1 MNKATTSV
9 SEHGQIYTDY
19 ASTYEGLVSRSDY
32 QHNILRAINYIKP
45 LRGVDVVELGAG
57 TGRLTCKLAPV
68 VNSIRAFDASQHML
82 DIAANKLE
90 SFKMNNW
97 RVGVADNRDLP
108 VNSRSADI
116 AISGWSV
123 CYTVLW
129 HERTW
134 EQELSKALAEMK
146 RVLRPGGA
154 IILLESLGTGYNE
167 PRPPKSLREYY
178 KFLEK
183 EGFSSNWIRTD
194 YCFESLQEAQAL
206 TRFFFGAD
214 KVDKIINNQLVILPE
229 YTSVWWLSV

>member
-9 SEHGQIYTDY
+9 AEHGQIYSDY
-19 ASTYEGLVSRSDY
+19 ASMYEGLVSRSDY
-32 QHNILRAINYIKP
+32 QHNILRAINHIKP

-68 VNSIRAFDASQHML
+68 VNSIQAFDASQHML

-90 SFKMNNW
+90 KFKIQNW

-108 VNSRSADI
+108 VNSRAADI

-129 HERTW
+129 YEKTW
-134 EQELSKALAEMK
+134 QKELSIALAEMK

-154 IILLESLGTGYNE
+154 VILLESLGTGYNE
-167 PRPPKSLREYY
+167 PRPPKSLGEYY

-194 YCFESLQEAQAL
+194 YRFESLQEAQAL

-214 KVDKIINNQLVILPE
+214 KVDKIINKQVAILPE

>member
-9 SEHGQIYTDY
+9 SEHQQIYTDY
-19 ASTYEGLVSRSDY
+19 ARKYEGLVSRSDY
-32 QHNILRAINYIKP
+32 QHNILRAINQIKP

-68 VNSIRAFDASQHML
+68 VNSIQAFDASQHML
-82 DIAANKLE
+82 DVAATKLE
-90 SFKMNNW
+90 RFKIQNW
-97 RVGVADNRDLP
+97 HVGVADNRDLP
-108 VNSRSADI
+108 VNSRAANI

-129 HERTW
+129 HENTW
-134 EQELSKALAEMK
+134 QQELNKVLAEMK

-154 IILLESLGTGYNE
+154 IILLESLGTGYNK
-167 PRPPKSLREYY
+167 PRPPKSLGEYY

-194 YCFESLQEAQAL
+194 YRFESLQEAQAL
-206 TRFFFGAD
+206 TRFFFGED
-214 KVDKIINNQLVILPE
+214 KVDKVINNKLIVLPE
-229 YTSVWWLSV
+229 YTSVWWLNV